1 MTTTANIIKKKKKK
15 KWNWGLS
22 ILALPGLVFLIGY
35 YYLPLFGL
43 VIPFKKMD
51 VAKGIFGSDWCG
63 LDNFTFFFRSP
74 DVWTVTRNTI
84 GLNVLFIVATLLLSV
99 LSALGLFELSR
110 KKVKFF
116 QTCLFVPYFISWVV
130 ASYVVYA
137 LLSPDLGVIPNLMEG
152 MGITAPSF
160 YTEPGYWRLI
170 LTAAYLWKH
179 VGYNAL
185 IFYAAL
191 MSMDTSLHEAAAID
205 GATRLQR
212 IRYLCI
218 PHLMP
223 TIVLMGLLLLGK
235 IFYADFGMFYF
246 LPRNSGIL
254 YPVTDV
260 IDTYVFRMLR
270 VVGNI
275 GMSSAV
281 GLYQSLVGFILVLS
295 ANLLVKKYNKD
306 YALF

>member
-1 MTTTANIIKKKKKK
+1 MKGAKKIKKRKAM
-15 KWNWGLS
+15 NWGLMA
-22 ILALPGLVFLIGY
+22 LAVPGLFFLIAY
-35 YYLPLFGL
+35 YYVPLFGL

-63 LDNFTFFFRSP
+63 LDNFKFFFQSP

-84 GLNVLFIVATLLLSV
+84 GLNALFITMTLILSV
-99 LSALGLFELSR
+99 VVALGLFELSKR
-110 KKVKFF
+110 KVKVF

-130 ASYVVYA
+130 GSYVIYA
-137 LLSPDLGVIPNLMEG
+137 LLSPDMGVIPNLMEKFN
-152 MGITAPSF
+152 MTPPNF
-160 YTEPGYWRLI
+160 YSEPKYWPFI
-170 LTAAYLWKH
+170 LTTSYFWKH

-185 IFYAAL
+185 IFYATL
-191 MSMDTSLHEAAAID
+191 MGMDISQHEAAAID
-205 GATRLQR
+205 GATKIQR
-212 IRYLCI
+212 IRFICL

-223 TIVLMGLLLLGK
+223 TIVLMALLMIGK
-235 IFYADFGMFYF
+235 IFYADFGMFWF
-246 LPRNSGIL
+246 LPRNSGVL

-270 VVGNI
+270 VMGNI

-281 GLYQSLVGFILVLS
+281 GLYQSVVGFILVLVT
-295 ANLLVKKYNKD
+295 NLIVKKRNED